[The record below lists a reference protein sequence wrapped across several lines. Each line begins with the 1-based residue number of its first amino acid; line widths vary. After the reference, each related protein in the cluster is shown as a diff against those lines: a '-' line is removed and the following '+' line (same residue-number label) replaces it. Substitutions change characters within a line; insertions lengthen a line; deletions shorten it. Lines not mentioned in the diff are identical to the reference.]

1 MYVIYSPHQEK
12 HCPPYE
18 LHFGR
23 RVPPSE
29 VPERTQQI
37 VQELRAVDMGPI
49 VEPRSYPLECITAVH
64 DKDYLEYL
72 RTALQTPLTDP
83 ESDGQPA
90 TVLFPSMWPY
100 SDRWPVRARTVMA
113 QVGYYCFDTYTPIVA
128 GTCEAALLSAECALT
143 GADLLREGEPA
154 AFALCRPP
162 GHHAMHRMCGGYCY
176 LNNAAIAAE
185 YLSLAGPV
193 AILDVD
199 YHHGNGTQSIFYDTD
214 RVLYVSIHA
223 DPEKAYPYYSGYA
236 DERGEGKGLGFN
248 LNLPLPS
255 GTADEQYSQTLEQAL
270 TAVRDFA
277 PAYLI
282 VSLGFDTCRDDP
294 ICDFQLSPEFFGHM
308 AKRIAAL
315 DVSSLIVAEGG
326 YNVERLGYLVVDFLR
341 GWQIPSARG

>member
-23 RVPPSE
+23 KVSPSE
-29 VPERTQQI
+29 VPERTRQI
-37 VQELRAVDMGPI
+37 VRELRAAGIGPI
-49 VEPRSYPLECITAVH
+49 IEPRSYPLECITAIH
-64 DKDYLEYL
+64 DGNYLNYL

-83 ESDGQPA
+83 ESNGQP
-90 TVLFPSMWPY
+90 TTILFPSMWPY
-100 SDRWPVRARTVMA
+100 SDRWPVHARTVMA
-113 QVGYYCFDTYTPIVA
+113 KVGYYCFDTYTPIVA
-128 GTCEAALLSAECALT
+128 GTYEAAILSAECALT
-143 GADLLREGEPA
+143 GADLLREGQRV

-162 GHHAMHRMCGGYCY
+162 GHHAMRHMCGGYCY

-185 YLSLAGPV
+185 YLSPV
-193 AILDVD
+193 GRIAILDVD

-223 DPEKAYPYYSGYA
+223 DPENAYPYYSGYA
-236 DERGEGKGLGFN
+236 DERGEGKGFGFN
-248 LNLPLPS
+248 VNLPLPA
-255 GTADEQYSQTLEQAL
+255 GTADERYSQALERAL
-270 TAVRDFA
+270 AAVRDFT

-294 ICDFQLSPEFFGHM
+294 ICDLQLKPEFFGQM

-315 DVSSLIVAEGG
+315 DVPSLIVAEGG
-326 YNVERLGYLVVDFLR
+326 YNVESVGHLAVNFLQ
-341 GWQIPSARG
+341 GWQPLSARG